1 MADVILLVTWFYAG
15 QPPAITQVAFSTLA
29 TCASAQSAVLNEAQA
44 IRERTQQRVM
54 EDFKRG
60 FQTNPSIPTASAIC
74 MPR

>member
-15 QPPAITQVAFSTLA
+15 QPPAITQVTFPSLA
-29 TCASAQSAVLNEAQA
+29 SCEAAQNAVLSEAQA
-44 IRERTQQRVM
+44 IRDRTQQRVV